1 MALVEPYK
9 PCLTSFRGQCYSVCS
24 SHLEY
29 GDLSRGGD
37 TQLWGMRIHSHRP
50 SSGTWPWREG
60 LWAFRQDTAIFFS
73 DLMFSP
79 AQLLLAVTQLSKSL
93 PGGLEGSSWVFP
105 LYSVPFETLQSNT
118 GLGKAVFFPPLVCL
132 RGHLVGNWHI
142 SDFVLMQTRSLNA
155 VHQH

>member
-1 MALVEPYK
+1 MGDEDPQSRVLLRDLALEGRA
-9 PCLTSFRGQCYSVCS
+9 LGLAAGH
-24 SHLEY
+24 SHL
-29 GDLSRGGD
+29 LF
-37 TQLWGMRIHSHRP
+37 RP
-50 SSGTWPWREG
+50 YV
-60 LWAFRQDTAIFFS
+60 
-73 DLMFSP
+73 SP